1 MKKELLKILLISIFL
16 AIFIVLFQITLY
28 ESLTIVLFIGITVT
42 FTAGADKTK
51 TPNYLFSAACGV
63 GWGFIFFQMKEIFE
77 VFGFSEQ
84 IKMILV
90 FFIFTLAIKSVHSI
104 FLKNTWANM
113 VGFVFA
119 GVIGVVYI
127 GTDDLLKAII
137 TLSCGILNAVISV
150 LIADIL
156 TKQIGPKSNIADKK
170 RYNHKLYY
178 K

>member
-1 MKKELLKILLISIFL
+1 MKKELLKILLTSIFL
-16 AIFIVLFQITLY
+16 AIFIVLFQIALY

-42 FTAGADKTK
+42 LTAGADKTK

-77 VFGFSEQ
+77 FFGFNEQ
-84 IKMILV
+84 IKMIMV
-90 FFIFTLAIKSVHSI
+90 YCIFTLMIKLIHNI

-127 GTDDLLKAII
+127 GSTDLLKAVIV
-137 TLSCGILNAVISV
+137 LSCGILSAVFSIF
-150 LIADIL
+150 IADIL
-156 TKQIGPKSNIADKK
+156 IKIKSK
-170 RYNHKLYY
+170 
-178 K
+178 